1 MGPRRAPPEPLSLRG
16 LISDAEIS
24 WACNDEYSV
33 SVPANTVFC
42 GRLAHLR
49 ANAAKLV

>member
-16 LISDAEIS
+16 SDLGCGDL
-24 WACNDEYSV
+24 ACNDEYSV